1 MFTKTR
7 KKLVSVI
14 EEFVSQLQEEND
26 FPWSLSVEKDN
37 ISDLEVDN
45 ILHDMGVEG
54 KNDEY

>member
-7 KKLVSVI
+7 RKLVSVI

-26 FPWSLSVEKDN
+26 FPWSLSVETDN
-37 ISDLEVDN
+37 VSNLEVDN